1 MIFSDN
7 YTVKEKYSL
16 LQKKHIGTFSE
27 MPWNCTPLCDSRYLP
42 KLSENVVNKLNNLF
56 GYNYFFGQDTI
67 RDEEK
72 YLGLHHVEDEIISY
86 RCRIDVGYYNIHDN
100 FGWNHFVA
108 SSNILNLLKSKDTIE
123 KLTSETDIHYTN
135 IVAVEFNQNCE
146 EEFLYI
152 LDTTYNL
159 DEYTDNQVLNKL
171 NDFCKKSKQLVE
183 GWIGI
188 HSDTN
193 KIKFVLDLK
202 YPFAIS
208 FGDYKDPDYYKK
220 NDIEVPPFVASEQF
234 LISLF
239 KSELLTKEQVEHI
252 TQEILGDLEDQNY
265 KFDMEYSFDE
275 AGNLEDIIF
284 HRCKYEEFDEIET
297 PL

>member
-16 LQKKHIGTFSE
+16 LQKKYLGTFSE

-42 KLSENVVNKLNNLF
+42 TLSEQVVGKLNNLF
-56 GYNYFFGQDTI
+56 NYNYFFGQDTV

-72 YLGLHHVEDEIISY
+72 YLGLHHIDNEIISY
-86 RCRIDVGYYNIHDN
+86 RCKIDVGYYNIQDN
-100 FGWNHFVA
+100 FGWNHFIA

-123 KLTSETDIHYTN
+123 KLTSETDIHFTN
-135 IVAVEFNQNCE
+135 IIAVEYNQNCE

-152 LDTTYNL
+152 FDTTYNL
-159 DEYTDNQVLNKL
+159 DEYTGNETVEKL
-171 NDFCKKSKQLVE
+171 NQYCKKSKQLVE

-188 HSDTN
+188 HTN
-193 KIKFVLDLK
+193 TPKIKFVLDFK
-202 YPFAIS
+202 YPFAVSI
-208 FGDYKDPDYYKK
+208 GDYKDPDFYKK
-220 NDIEVPPFVASEQF
+220 SDIKVPPFAASEQF

-239 KSELLTKEQVEHI
+239 KNDLLSKEQVNYI
-252 TQEILGDLEDQNY
+252 TEEIFADLVGKNY
-265 KFDMEYSFDE
+265 KFDMEYCFDE
-275 AGNLEDIIF
+275 SGNLEDIIF
-284 HRCKYEEFDEIET
+284 YRCKYEEFDEVET